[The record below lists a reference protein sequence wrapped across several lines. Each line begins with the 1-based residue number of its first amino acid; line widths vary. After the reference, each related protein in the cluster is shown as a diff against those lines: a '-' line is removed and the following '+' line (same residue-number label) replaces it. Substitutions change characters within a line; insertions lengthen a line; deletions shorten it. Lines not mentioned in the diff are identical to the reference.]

1 MIEIKNLNKTF
12 EKNEKDCV
20 HAVRDLSV
28 SFSPGITCLI
38 GENGAGKSTLLR
50 LISGV
55 LQKDSGE
62 ISIDGLDHLD
72 PKAKANLFFLPD
84 EPFAPDRYTPYE
96 VAKFY
101 EIFYGFDE
109 ERFNRLL
116 SKLSLPRDRR
126 ISTFSKGMKRQ
137 LFLLCA
143 FSVKSNNIILD
154 EAFDGLDPL
163 VLELIHEE
171 LIKMTADEGKTIV
184 LSSHNMSSVQA
195 IADSIMILY
204 RGSLSEKGA
213 KTDMGKEFIK
223 YQLASKTPIHEQ
235 DIEKEGFEVVSFKKI
250 GSVIQIVFVKQDG
263 IEEKLTQMY
272 SPYFIEQFPLDQSE
286 LITLELML
294 AKKEGGKNE

>member
-1 MIEIKNLNKTF
+1 MIEIKSLNKTF
-12 EKNEKDCV
+12 EKNEKDAV
-20 HAVRDLSV
+20 HAVKDLSV
-28 SFSPGITCLI
+28 SFGEGITCLI

-50 LISGV
+50 LIAGI
-55 LQKDSGE
+55 LEKDSGE
-62 ISIDGLDHLD
+62 IRIDGLDHLS
-72 PKAKANLFFLPD
+72 PEAKGNLFFLPD
-84 EPFAPDRYTPYE
+84 EPFAPDRYTPME

-109 ERFNRLL
+109 ERFKRLL
-116 SKLSLPRDRR
+116 SKLSLPKDRR

-137 LFLLCA
+137 LFLICA
-143 FSVKSNNIILD
+143 FSVKSKNILLD

-163 VLELIHEE
+163 VLELIHQE

-204 RGSLSEKGA
+204 RGALSEKGA

-223 YQLASKTPIHEQ
+223 YQLASKIHIDAK
-235 DIEKEGFEVVSFKKI
+235 DIEKEGFEVVSLKRI
-250 GSVIQIVFVKQDG
+250 GTVTQIVFVKKEG
-263 IEEKLTQMY
+263 IEEKLSSMY

-286 LITLELML
+286 LVTLELML
-294 AKKEGGKNE
+294 AKKEGDENE